1 MNCDYT
7 IKHRSGK
14 QNVKKTFSTDDELD
28 AYIAANFDSIVK
40 NWTNLEN
47 YLIKEGKF
55 KNRKPIEELLK
66 YTKLFDESSEDE
78 KQAKA
83 LEIVSDSGIIKQELS
98 KKETVKIFSIDYN
111 DIDYSTG

>member
-14 QNVKKTFSTDDELD
+14 QSIKKTFSTDDELD

-47 YLIKEGKF
+47 YLI
-55 KNRKPIEELLK
+55 
-66 YTKLFDESSEDE
+66 
-78 KQAKA
+78 
-83 LEIVSDSGIIKQELS
+83 
-98 KKETVKIFSIDYN
+98 
-111 DIDYSTG
+111 